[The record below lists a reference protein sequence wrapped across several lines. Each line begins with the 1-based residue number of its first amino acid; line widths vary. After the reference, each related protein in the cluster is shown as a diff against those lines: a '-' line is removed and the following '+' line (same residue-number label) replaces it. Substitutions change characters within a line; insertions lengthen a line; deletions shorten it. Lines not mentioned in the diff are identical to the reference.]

1 MRKLSIA
8 SLLIIFLIFASTVF
22 SSYESNGEILI
33 LTDPLDF
40 SLAGGIVS
48 DNALAASSF
57 NPSLI
62 TLGNAKYF
70 VRFSYFSGIFD
81 NTGIQDIRIGGNPIG
96 GLSLMLN
103 VKMYDSPDFT
113 RVDEWGQVLEWNY
126 DPPSTETIRL
136 AAAYDIAAGFRAG
149 FEIMNYHTALL
160 LIDGDTVRKDIMFP
174 SLGISWIKENY
185 SLGLALQYI
194 DPIYNGD
201 EQESAP
207 TSINFQAGAKFMD
220 ESLRFNL
227 ILGQIVE
234 RKSDNMRIGLAAEY
248 RIMDMAYLRLAF
260 VGYSELMS
268 GPNVGIG
275 VKYRGVDVDYNA
287 SITKDKV
294 LHHLSLG
301 YGFGQK
307 KEIVE
312 EERPRRVK
320 KARKPKSVT
329 KKKKKKKGETTIKKP
344 LEKMLVAVLDF
355 EGKNMESSDAGI
367 ITDFVSQEMLNSGY
381 FKVLE
386 RGAIN
391 DIMSEVNFQQSG
403 CTSAECAVQIG
414 KILAVKKMVVGSV
427 SKLGKKFFIT
437 VRMVDVETSQ
447 IDLATSIGAN
457 VPLEELP
464 GHVGRLIDQMVEKL
478 FAEEE

>member
-1 MRKLSIA
+1 MKRLALA
-8 SLLIIFLIFASTVF
+8 SLLITFLIFSSSIL
-22 SSYESNGEILI
+22 SSYEGNGEILI
-33 LTDPLDF
+33 PTDALDL
-40 SLAGGIVS
+40 SLAGGIAS
-48 DNALAASSF
+48 DNALGASSF

-81 NTGIQDIRIGGNPIG
+81 DTGIQDIRIGGNPIA

-103 VKMYDSPDFT
+103 VRMYKCPDFAQ
-113 RVDEWGQVLEWNY
+113 VDEWGQVWEWNY
-126 DPPSTETIRL
+126 NVPSTKTMRF
-136 AAAYDIAAGFRAG
+136 AVAYDIAAGFRAG
-149 FEIMNYHTALL
+149 FEIMNYQTASILTN
-160 LIDGDTVRKDIMFP
+160 GDSIRKDIMFP
-174 SLGISWIKENY
+174 SLGVSWIKGNY
-185 SLGLALQYI
+185 SLGLALQYMG
-194 DPIYNGD
+194 PIYDG
-201 EQESAP
+201 EALESAP
-207 TSINFQAGAKFMD
+207 TSINFQGGAKFMD
-220 ESLRFNL
+220 DSLRFNL
-227 ILGQIVE
+227 IFSQNVE
-234 RKSDNMRIGLAAEY
+234 RESDNMRIGLGAEY
-248 RIMDMAYLRLAF
+248 CLMEMAYLRLAY
-260 VGYSELMS
+260 VGYSELMT
-268 GPNVGIG
+268 GPNIGIG
-275 VKYRGVDVDYNA
+275 VKYRGVDVDYNV
-287 SITKDKV
+287 SITKSKM
-294 LHHLSLG
+294 LHHISLG

-307 KEIVE
+307 KEIVKE
-312 EERPRRVK
+312 DKPKRVK
-320 KARKPKSVT
+320 KAKKPKT
-329 KKKKKKKGETTIKKP
+329 TTKKKKKGETKIKKP

-355 EGKNMESSDAGI
+355 EGKNMEKSDAGI

>member
-1 MRKLSIA
+1 MKKFTLA
-8 SLLIIFLIFASTVF
+8 SLLITFLIFSSSIL
-22 SSYESNGEILI
+22 SSYEGNGEILI
-33 LTDPLDF
+33 PVDALDL
-40 SLAGGIVS
+40 SLAGGIAS
-48 DNALAASSF
+48 DNALGASTF

-81 NTGIQDIRIGGNPIG
+81 NTGIQDFRIGGNPIA

-103 VKMYDSPDFT
+103 VRMYKCPDFAQ
-113 RVDEWGQVLEWNY
+113 VDEWGQVWEWNY
-126 DPPSTETIRL
+126 NVPSTETIRF
-136 AAAYDIAAGFRAG
+136 AVAYDIAAGFRAG
-149 FEIMNYHTALL
+149 FEIMNYQTAY
-160 LIDGDTVRKDIMFP
+160 IYTNGDSRRKDIMFP
-174 SLGISWIKENY
+174 SLGVSWIKGNY

-194 DPIYNGD
+194 DLIYSGD
-201 EQESAP
+201 ELESAP

-220 ESLRFNL
+220 EALRFNL
-227 ILGQIVE
+227 IFSQNVE
-234 RKSDNMRIGLAAEY
+234 RESDNMRIGLGAEY
-248 RIMDMAYLRLAF
+248 CLMDMAYLRLAF
-260 VGYSELMS
+260 VGYSELMT
-268 GPNVGIG
+268 GLNAGIG
-275 VKYRGVDVDYNA
+275 IKYRGVDVDYNA
-287 SITKDKV
+287 SITKSKV

-307 KEIVE
+307 KEIVKE
-312 EERPRRVK
+312 EKPKRVK
-320 KARKPKSVT
+320 KAKKQKFVT
-329 KKKKKKKGETTIKKP
+329 KKKKKKGETAIRKP

-355 EGKNMESSDAGI
+355 EGKNMEKSDAGI